1 MTLLSHTL
9 PCFRANHL
17 FCVLIGK
24 TANTNVFGLTRL
36 GLELTFCHSLQIF
49 KAYVYLFVIVIEYV
63 IAKGYL
69 LSEKNN

>member
-1 MTLLSHTL
+1 
-9 PCFRANHL
+9 
-17 FCVLIGK
+17 VLIGK

-49 KAYVYLFVIVIEYV
+49 KAYVYLLVIVIEYV